1 MWHKRMTHNN
11 WHNEQYMMA
20 KRSEVVNT
28 ARLLRD
34 GKMSVVEGAWRLNAL
49 RHEVTQNDFDDDFM
63 LFVAI
68 ASETDHLPVGEV
80 RKQYATEALVR
91 ADKEIEE
98 VDKIYRSQVEVACE
112 KLIARFSH
120 AT

>member
-1 MWHKRMTHNN
+1 
-11 WHNEQYMMA
+11 MA
-20 KRSEVVNT
+20 KT

-34 GKMSVVEGAWRLNAL
+34 GKMSVVEGAWKLSAL
-49 RHEVTQNDFDDDFM
+49 KHEVTQEDFDDDFM

-68 ASETDHLPVGEV
+68 ASETGHLPLGEA
-80 RKQYATEALVR
+80 RQQYAKEALVR

-98 VDKIYRSQVEVACE
+98 VEKIYRTQVKTACE

>member
-1 MWHKRMTHNN
+1 MWHEKMTHDN
-11 WHNEQYMMA
+11 WHNEQYMRA

-28 ARLLRD
+28 ARLLRE

-49 RHEVTQNDFDDDFM
+49 RHEVTQKDFDDDFM

-80 RKQYATEALVR
+80 RKQYAKTALVK
-91 ADKEIEE
+91 ADKEIEDVE
-98 VDKIYRSQVEVACE
+98 KIYRAQVEAACE